1 MARISERFEYFKYAF
16 SHSADECRLNGLSFI
31 YRTTNVTRAFQM
43 PVIYGILAV
52 FFFFNFPTIIWTFF
66 FVPWQVL
73 HVIGLWIGTAFIFY
87 VFATPVLSV
96 FLFYIFY
103 IGFLSETGW
112 LILSANLVWPKAGQ
126 PLGVAA
132 SCDCS
137 TTTALF
143 ALSTSLPATW
153 KYRLSSVSWTLL
165 AGIIKQMSFFEPKTQ
180 GVAVLKVLTTLFF
193 LM

>member
-1 MARISERFEYFKYAF
+1 MALVLFIAPQMSLERFKCPSYTAY
-16 SHSADECRLNGLSFI
+16 LL
-31 YRTTNVTRAFQM
+31 
-43 PVIYGILAV
+43 
-52 FFFFNFPTIIWTFF
+52 FFFFQLSNHYLDVFFLCRDRCYTSSAYESARLLFFTFLQR
-66 FVPWQVL
+66 PYCPIVL
-73 HVIGLWIGTAFIFY
+73 F
-87 VFATPVLSV
+87 
-96 FLFYIFY
+96 FYIFY

-153 KYRLSSVSWTLL
+153 KYRLGSVSWTLL

>member
-1 MARISERFEYFKYAF
+1 MALVLFIAPQMSLERFKCPSYTAYLLF
-16 SHSADECRLNGLSFI
+16 
-31 YRTTNVTRAFQM
+31 
-43 PVIYGILAV
+43 
-52 FFFFNFPTIIWTFF
+52 FFFFNFPTIIWRFF

-153 KYRLSSVSWTLL
+153 KYRLGSVSWTLL